1 MVPRHYR
8 SFVALAA
15 LLLVGGSDAEV
26 APRSSEGSVRAPTSG
41 TTDQDS
47 APQIP
52 VPRDP
57 GTRSPDARGAGVPAF
72 TANAAEVEQST
83 RMAVIN
89 APSSPAL
96 EADGPAQPTAGAS
109 SPEPDRVASANP
121 DRDRRYR
128 RRYRNR
134 YPGPIPTPA
143 DWEPPEGPVR
153 IGLQAGHWRAH
164 EAPSELSGLK
174 DNGTRWN
181 DVAEWEAN
189 LGIARRAATMLEEA
203 GYAVDILP
211 AVVPPGY
218 RAHLFIS
225 IHADGSGDPRASGY
239 RVASPRRDATGRA
252 GTVASLLQESYGE
265 ATGIRH
271 LTSATRR
278 MRNYYAFNFRRY
290 EHALHPMT
298 IAVILETGFLTS
310 ARDRTVILDDPD
322 RAARGIVEAVRAFPV
337 TALPAVAAETTAEPT
352 VPSTATVDPPTV
364 PPQPLTSSPPSDPG
378 RPGARR
384 PGS

>member
-1 MVPRHYR
+1 MTIPPRHYR

-15 LLLVGGSDAEV
+15 LLLMGGSDADV
-26 APRSSEGSVRAPTSG
+26 APRGSEGEGPPRPTVTIADATASAHSTVPGQATTPGRSTAPAPPTVPG
-41 TTDQDS
+41 QATPPTRTTPTPE
-47 APQIP
+47 A
-52 VPRDP
+52 
-57 GTRSPDARGAGVPAF
+57 TPA
-72 TANAAEVEQST
+72 
-83 RMAVIN
+83 
-89 APSSPAL
+89 
-96 EADGPAQPTAGAS
+96 
-109 SPEPDRVASANP
+109 PEPDEVTSP
-121 DRDRRYR
+121 DPDDRRRRYR

-143 DWEPPEGPVR
+143 DWKPPEGPVR
-153 IGLQAGHWRAH
+153 IALQAGHWRAD

-189 LGIARRAATMLEEA
+189 LGIARRAGSMLEA
-203 GYAVDILP
+203 MGYEVDILP

-225 IHADGSGDPRASGY
+225 IHADGSADPRATGY

-252 GTVASLLQESYGE
+252 DGIASLLQESYGE

-310 ARDRTVILDDPD
+310 ARDRTVILDEPD
-322 RAARGIVEAVRAFPV
+322 RAARGIVEAVRTFPV
-337 TALPAVAAETTAEPT
+337 TALPAVAAETTTEPT
-352 VPSTATVDPPTV
+352 LPSTPTVHPRTVRPPTV
-364 PPQPLTSSPPSDPG
+364 TSPPLSDPE
-378 RPGARR
+378 RPAGRR